1 MSTPVILSFTST
13 KGGVG
18 KTTLTANIAA
28 LLADIGLRVLI
39 IDGDVQPSLSKYY
52 ILADIDNIIG
62 FVAPSNLSIQEKNA
76 LAGIAYLRN
85 IDVYDSPTSKE
96 KAFIELKKNSHIL
109 DEFKKFFPFID
120 LANRSKP

>member
-1 MSTPVILSFTST
+1 M
-13 KGGVG
+13 G
-18 KTTLTANIAA
+18 TAGLLDHNIYD
-28 LLADIGLRVLI
+28 L
-39 IDGDVQPSLSKYY
+39 IDGSY